1 MEDVKS
7 QVIEVAQASIQKLG
21 YNGFSYRDIATKV
34 GIRSASIHYHFPTK
48 ENLGAA
54 AAARYTE
61 RFMERLAI
69 AAESETDIP
78 KLLSFYVS
86 LFRETLER
94 DGRMCLCGMLGAE
107 ISSLPDLVVL
117 EVRKF
122 FAQNLAW
129 LSSVFSGHPMV
140 AKDGNPKQAEI
151 EAASFMASLE
161 GALILA
167 KGLGEP
173 DIFDKIAEAALQR
186 YA

>member
-7 QVIEVAQASIQKLG
+7 QLIEVAQALIQKLG
-21 YNGFSYRDIATKV
+21 YNGFSYRDIAAKV

-54 AAARYTE
+54 AAAGYTD

-69 AAESETDIP
+69 AAENETSMLE
-78 KLLSFYVS
+78 LLSFYVS

-94 DGRMCLCGMLGAE
+94 DSRMCLCGMLSAE
-107 ISSLPDLVVL
+107 ISSLPASVAL
-117 EVRKF
+117 EVRNF
-122 FAQNLAW
+122 FEQNLKW
-129 LSSVFSGHPMV
+129 LSTVLARHPMA
-140 AKDGNPKQAEI
+140 AKDGNPETAES
-151 EAASFMASLE
+151 EAAWFMATLE

-173 DIFDKIAEAALQR
+173 DTFERIAEAALQR
-186 YA
+186 YE